1 MDRVLKIRE
10 SFLMMLIPKNACY
23 YCCLSNLLLFLDL
36 LLRITMPKP
45 TAAIIPR
52 VAKIKRNSGGVGLDE
67 GGEEGVGVGVAVGMT
82 CPTGIMCNGTIEE
95 GILRVFLRV

>member
-1 MDRVLKIRE
+1 
-10 SFLMMLIPKNACY
+10 MMLIPKNACY

-52 VAKIKRNSGGVGLDE
+52 VAKIKRNSGIGLDE
-67 GGEEGVGVGVAVGMT
+67 GGGEGVVVGEAVGMT
-82 CPTGIMCNGTIEE
+82 CPTGIICNGTIEE
-95 GILRVFLRV
+95 GILRVFRRV